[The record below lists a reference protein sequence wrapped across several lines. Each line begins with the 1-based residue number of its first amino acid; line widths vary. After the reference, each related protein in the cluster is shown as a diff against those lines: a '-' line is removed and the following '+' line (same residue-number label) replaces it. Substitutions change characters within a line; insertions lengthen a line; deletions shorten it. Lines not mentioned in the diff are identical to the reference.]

1 MVVQEAHQEV
11 DQHHK
16 MVMVRPLEAHH
27 PHVVAVVQVGT
38 VVVDNLEEAQ
48 VVDPQTEQDQDHE
61 HQDRVTTDIQVM
73 LEVVVVIDAAAAVE
87 EQVALHQAR
96 TVDHQQIIHSADRHR
111 HTQVVVVAVLTAVTH
126 QAVVLMLDLEDQTV
140 VEAEVLQETVDQVA
154 VVVDIHQTALAATV
168 VAVSLLLDTQSNTSN
183 NLLKTV
189 FML

>member
-1 MVVQEAHQEV
+1 VAEAV
-11 DQHHK
+11 
-16 MVMVRPLEAHH
+16 
-27 PHVVAVVQVGT
+27 
-38 VVVDNLEEAQ
+38 
-48 VVDPQTEQDQDHE
+48 
-61 HQDRVTTDIQVM
+61 
-73 LEVVVVIDAAAAVE
+73 
-87 EQVALHQAR
+87 
-96 TVDHQQIIHSADRHR
+96 
-111 HTQVVVVAVLTAVTH
+111 VLTAVTH